1 MTVLSEP
8 KPVAVPRPP
17 GGNEEASCR
26 LADLSRAS
34 WALETLE
41 SVFLGALSD
50 LAQAVDASA
59 AWLFGLAD
67 DGETLVRRAGF
78 GETMEFDTLAG
89 PSLPKVQRCLT
100 ELRTKTWLRAG
111 SGQEPEAAGPLSL
124 VCLPLV
130 LGNCRLGAVV
140 LADRRGALFSAA
152 DLHVLKAALTPL
164 ALGLSNLD
172 LGTAV
177 AAQAGVRRELDLAA
191 EIQCNLL
198 PGSTPGGFP
207 VHGLNRPIRK
217 VSGDFFD
224 YFPLDQGR
232 IPFALGDVSGKGIN
246 AALLM
251 AKVASL
257 FRCLAKR
264 IDDPAG
270 LLELIN
276 REICETASHGMF
288 VTMVAGLY
296 DTSTGRVR
304 FANAGHEPPLLRLPD
319 RSYKSFPAEA
329 PPLGILPDLGFETR
343 EIDLE
348 GGEFYLFSDGLT
360 EYRYGTRE
368 ALGVDGLVQ
377 LIEILAEM
385 PLAERLGALLAELD
399 DEGWEVRDDL
409 TVLAIDD
416 AWVRR
421 HD

>member
-8 KPVAVPRPP
+8 KPGAVPRPP

-26 LADLSRAS
+26 LAALSRAS

-78 GETMEFDTLAG
+78 GETMELDPLPG
-89 PSLPKVQRCLT
+89 PALPAVQRWLA
-100 ELRTKTWLRAG
+100 ELRPESWFCA
-111 SGQEPEAAGPLSL
+111 EPMTVGPQSL
-124 VCLPLV
+124 VCLPLT
-130 LGNCRLGAVV
+130 LGECRLGAVV
-140 LADRRGALFSAA
+140 LAGRESEPFSAA
-152 DLHVLKAALTPL
+152 NLGSLRAALTPL
-164 ALGLSNLD
+164 ALALSNLD
-172 LGTAV
+172 LSAAV

-191 EIQCNLL
+191 EIQRNLL
-198 PGSTPGGFP
+198 PRPTPGGFP

-224 YFPLDQGR
+224 YFPLEEGR

-270 LLELIN
+270 LLELIKS
-276 REICETASHGMF
+276 RI
-288 VTMVAGLY
+288 
-296 DTSTGRVR
+296 GR
-304 FANAGHEPPLLRLPD
+304 
-319 RSYKSFPAEA
+319 
-329 PPLGILPDLGFETR
+329 
-343 EIDLE
+343 
-348 GGEFYLFSDGLT
+348 
-360 EYRYGTRE
+360 
-368 ALGVDGLVQ
+368 
-377 LIEILAEM
+377 
-385 PLAERLGALLAELD
+385 
-399 DEGWEVRDDL
+399 
-409 TVLAIDD
+409 
-416 AWVRR
+416 
-421 HD
+421 